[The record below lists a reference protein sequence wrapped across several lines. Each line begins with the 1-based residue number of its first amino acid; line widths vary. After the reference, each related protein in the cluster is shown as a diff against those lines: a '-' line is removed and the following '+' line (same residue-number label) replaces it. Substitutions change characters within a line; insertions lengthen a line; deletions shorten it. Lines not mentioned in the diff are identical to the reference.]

1 MSRIFCPRN
10 RYVHCSAAC
19 WRAWARAGESV
30 SRVCLCSWQTFTM
43 RSLFSR
49 ECSLRRWTTTHIL
62 WEGGG
67 WAPCPGAPR
76 PGHAAGRPA
85 ASRGLFSR
93 VGALPPPVFRSES
106 PSCAAFPCGRKTG
119 HKAHLSRLWV
129 TARAS
134 SCLQP
139 EGGCGRRPGPQGL
152 AGALQGEA
160 GPGPRCGW
168 AALLWVVFLNT
179 PTYKFN

>member
-1 MSRIFCPRN
+1 MG
-10 RYVHCSAAC
+10 
-19 WRAWARAGESV
+19 AGR
-30 SRVCLCSWQTFTM
+30 RVCLTGL
-43 RSLFSR
+43 SLFLADVHNAEFVLTGVLTQTLDYDSYP
-49 ECSLRRWTTTHIL
+49 LGRR
-62 WEGGG
+62 G

-129 TARAS
+129 TAQAS